1 MIKYWEVDQEEDIKK
16 RLKDD
21 MEMSTI
27 ENLTMEEWYKMME
40 RFIKTKTWLQP
51 WC

>member
-1 MIKYWEVDQEEDIKK
+1 MIKYLEVDQEEDDKT

-27 ENLTMEEWYKMME
+27 ENLTMEE
-40 RFIKTKTWLQP
+40 
-51 WC
+51 